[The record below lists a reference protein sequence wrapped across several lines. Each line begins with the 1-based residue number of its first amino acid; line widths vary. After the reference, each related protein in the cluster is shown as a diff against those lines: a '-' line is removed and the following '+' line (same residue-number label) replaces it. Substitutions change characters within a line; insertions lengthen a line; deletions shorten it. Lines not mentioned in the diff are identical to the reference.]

1 MTDIFNS
8 GYTPLHMLNVFAHVG
23 FGTLAILLGIAQLMM
38 QKGGVAHKSVGRV
51 YLGLFIIVISTA
63 LIGSIA
69 FGFRAFLAA
78 LTLSAGYWLL
88 SGLRVLRLR
97 AGGPRVFD
105 NIAAFFF
112 MGLAAALAVYMR
124 GQPEQSTLAAYIAL
138 ANVVSVCVYDLARN
152 FNARAWLKRS
162 WLNEHIYKM
171 IGSHAALLSA
181 AGGNL
186 LLSLQ
191 PWSIFLP
198 TTLSLILVVVFVLRH
213 PLKRNPSTQ
222 REYGVEQ

>member
-8 GYTPLHMLNVFAHVG
+8 GYTPLHMLNVLAHVG
-23 FGTLAILLGIAQLMM
+23 FGTLAILLGLAQLMTR
-38 QKGGVAHKSVGRV
+38 KGGPAHSWIGRT

-88 SGLRVLRLR
+88 SGLRVLKIRE
-97 AGGPRVFD
+97 GGPRSFD
-105 NIAAFFF
+105 NIAALIF
-112 MGLAAALAVYMR
+112 MGLAVALAIYMR
-124 GQPEQSTLAAYIAL
+124 GQPEQSTMAAYIAL

-152 FNARAWLKRS
+152 LNARAWLQRS

-186 LLSLQ
+186 FLSLQ

-198 TTLSLILVVVFVLRH
+198 TTISLVLIALFVLRH
-213 PLKRNPSTQ
+213 PLKRD
-222 REYGVEQ
+222 

>member
-8 GYTPLHMLNVFAHVG
+8 GYTPLNMLNVLAHVG
-23 FGTLAILLGIAQLMM
+23 FGTLAILLGLAQLMTR
-38 QKGGVAHKSVGRV
+38 KGGPAHSWIGRT

-88 SGLRVLRLR
+88 SGLRVLNIRE
-97 AGGPRVFD
+97 GGPGSFD
-105 NIAAFFF
+105 NIAALIF
-112 MGLAAALAVYMR
+112 MGLAVALAIYMR
-124 GQPEQSTLAAYIAL
+124 GHPEQSTMAAYIAL

-152 FNARAWLKRS
+152 LNARAWLQRS

-186 LLSLQ
+186 FLSLQ

-198 TTLSLILVVVFVLRH
+198 TTISLVLIALFVLRH
-213 PLKRNPSTQ
+213 PLKRD
-222 REYGVEQ
+222 

>member
-1 MTDIFNS
+1 
-8 GYTPLHMLNVFAHVG
+8 
-23 FGTLAILLGIAQLMM
+23 M
-38 QKGGVAHKSVGRV
+38 QFLTKKGGGAHKWVGRI
-51 YLGLFIIVISTA
+51 YLGFFIIVISTA
-63 LIGSIA
+63 LIGSVA

-88 SGLRVLRLR
+88 SGLRVLNIRED
-97 AGGPRVFD
+97 GPRSFD
-105 NIAAFFF
+105 NIAALIF
-112 MGLAAALAVYMR
+112 MGFAAALALYMR
-124 GQPEQSTLAAYIAL
+124 GHPEQSTLAAYIAL

-152 FNARAWLKRS
+152 INARGWLKRS

-186 LLSLQ
+186 FLSLQ

-198 TTLSLILVVVFVLRH
+198 TTMSLILIVVFVLRH
-213 PLKRNPSTQ
+213 PLRRNPVHSERLRGGKMTAG
-222 REYGVEQ
+222 RSLPHP

>member
-23 FGTLAILLGIAQLMM
+23 FGTLAILLGLAQLMIR
-38 QKGGVAHKSVGRV
+38 KGGPAHSWIGRV

-88 SGLRVLRLR
+88 SGLRVLNIRE
-97 AGGPRVFD
+97 GGPRSFD
-105 NIAAFFF
+105 NIAALIF
-112 MGLAAALAVYMR
+112 MGLAVALAIYMR
-124 GQPEQSTLAAYIAL
+124 GRPEQSTMAAYIAL

-152 FNARAWLKRS
+152 LNARAWLKRS

-186 LLSLQ
+186 FLSLQ

-198 TTLSLILVVVFVLRH
+198 TTISLVLIALFVLRH
-213 PLKRNPSTQ
+213 PLKRD
-222 REYGVEQ
+222 